1 MGRFFY
7 FAKLSILFYVTSTGG
22 RKMDYK
28 DTLLMPQTDFPMRGN
43 LPKREPEIQ
52 EKWEEMNIYGKV
64 QDRTKGRPMYV
75 LHDGPPYAN
84 GDIHMGHALNK
95 ILKDIIVRNKS
106 MSGYHAPYVPGWDTH
121 GLPIEQALTNKGVK
135 RKEMTIAEFRK
146 LCAEYALKQI
156 DNQRSQFK
164 RLGVRGD
171 WENPYI
177 TLKPEYEAQQIKVFG
192 EMAKKGYIYKGK
204 KPVYWSPSS
213 ESALAEAEIEYQD
226 KRSPSIYV
234 GFKVKDG
241 KGVLDTDT
249 QIVIWTTTPWTIPAN
264 LGISV
269 HPELTYVVVKANNN
283 KYLVAESLLEAAAKE
298 IGWENTEV
306 IQKIKGGELEYVVAE
321 HPLYGRDSLVMLGEH
336 VTTDAGTGCVHTA
349 PGHGEDDFYVGQKYG
364 LDVLCPVDDKGCMTN
379 EAPGFEGIFYEEA
392 NKPIGQSLEE
402 KGALLKLSFF
412 THSYPHDWRTK
423 KPVIFRATAQW
434 FASIKDFRNEL
445 LEAVKETKWV
455 PVWGET
461 RLFNMVRDRG
471 DWCISRQRAWG
482 VPIPVFY
489 AENGEAVITDET
501 INHISDL
508 FRENGSN
515 VWFER
520 EANDLLPEG
529 FSHPGSPNGTFTK
542 ETDIMDV
549 WFDSGS
555 SHQAV
560 LEEREDL
567 VRPADLYLE
576 GSDQYRGWFN
586 SSLSTAVAVTGKAPY
601 KGVLSHGFA
610 LDGEGR
616 KMSKSIGN
624 VVVPAKV
631 MNQLGADI
639 LRLWVAS
646 VDYQADVRVSDAI
659 LKQVAEVYRK
669 IRNTFRFLL
678 GNLADFNPETDAIS
692 YENLREV
699 DQFMLVKLNKLIK
712 YVRNAYENFE
722 FAGIYHAVNNFCTL
736 DLSAFYLDFAKDV
749 LYIEAVDNH
758 ERRAIQTVL
767 YESLISLTKLVT
779 PILSHTADEV
789 WQFIPSVKD
798 ESVQLTDMPEYKEFE
813 NAQHLESKWNS
824 FMRLRDDVLKALEE
838 ARNAKVIG
846 KSLTAKVTLYV
857 NENSK
862 TLLESIQENLKQLF
876 IVSEFEVAGAYDEA
890 PEDAIKLDTAAIL
903 VSKAEG
909 ETCDRCW
916 IVTPEVGQDHDHE
929 TLCPRCAEVVK
940 EHYSHL
946 A

>member
-1 MGRFFY
+1 
-7 FAKLSILFYVTSTGG
+7 
-22 RKMDYK
+22 MDYK
-28 DTLLMPQTDFPMRGN
+28 DTLLMPKTDFPMRGN

-52 EKWEEMNIYGKV
+52 AKWEEKDIYKMV
-64 QDRTKGRPMYV
+64 QEGTKGRPLYV

-95 ILKDIIVRNKS
+95 ILKDFIVRHKS
-106 MSGYHAPYVPGWDTH
+106 MTGYQAPYVPGWDTH
-121 GLPIEQALTNKGVK
+121 GLPIEQALANKGVK
-135 RKEMTIAEFRK
+135 RKEMTTAEFRQ
-146 LCAEYALKQI
+146 LCTEYALGQI
-156 DNQRSQFK
+156 DSQRTQFK

-213 ESALAEAEIEYQD
+213 ESALAEAEIEYKD

-234 GFKVKDG
+234 AFTIKDG
-241 KGVLDTDT
+241 KGVLDADT
-249 QIVIWTTTPWTIPAN
+249 SMVIWTTTPWTIPAN

-269 HPELTYVVVKANNN
+269 HPDLAYVVVAAGGR
-283 KYLVAESLLEAAAKE
+283 KYVLAEALLEVAAKE
-298 IGWENTEV
+298 IGWDTYEV
-306 IQKIKGGELEYVVAE
+306 VQKVNGKDLEYIVAT
-321 HPLYGRDSLVMLGEH
+321 HPIYGRDSLVMLGEH

-349 PGHGEDDFYVGQKYG
+349 PGHGEDDFQIGRKYG
-364 LDVLCPVDDKGCMTN
+364 LDVLCPVDDKGYMTN
-379 EAPGFEGIFYEEA
+379 EADQFEGLFYDEA
-392 NKPIGQSLEE
+392 NKPITEALD
-402 KGALLKLSFF
+402 KAGALLKLSFI

-434 FASIKDFRNEL
+434 FASIKDFRDGL

-455 PVWGET
+455 PAWGET

-471 DWCISRQRAWG
+471 DWCISRQRVWG

-489 AENGEAVITDET
+489 AENGEPIITDET
-501 INHISDL
+501 IDHVSNL
-508 FRENGSN
+508 FREHGSN
-515 VWFER
+515 IWFEK
-520 EANDLLPEG
+520 EAKDLLPEG
-529 FSHPGSPNGTFTK
+529 FTHPDSPNGKFTK

-560 LEEREDL
+560 LEERDDL
-567 VRPADLYLE
+567 QRPADLYLE

-601 KGVLSHGFA
+601 KGVLSHGFV

-616 KMSKSIGN
+616 KMSKSLGN
-624 VVVPAKV
+624 VMIPEKI
-631 MNQLGADI
+631 MKQLGADI

-646 VDYQADVRVSDAI
+646 VDYQSDVRVSDAI

-678 GNLADFNPETDAIS
+678 GNLADFNPDTDAVA

-712 YVRNAYENFE
+712 HVRQSFEKYEFS
-722 FAGIYHAVNNFCTL
+722 GIYHAVNNFCTL
-736 DLSAFYLDFAKDV
+736 DLSSFYLDFAKDV
-749 LYIEAVDNH
+749 LYIEAADNQ

-767 YESLISLTKLVT
+767 YESLVALTKLVS

-789 WQFIPSVKD
+789 WEFIPGVN
-798 ESVQLTDMPEYKEFE
+798 EEFVQLTDMPEHKEYP
-813 NAQHLESKWNS
+813 NADELVKKWS
-824 FMRLRDDVLKALEE
+824 AFMRLRDDVLKALEE
-838 ARNAKVIG
+838 ARNEKIIG

-857 NENSK
+857 NEESRA
-862 TLLESIQENLKQLF
+862 LLHSIKEDVKQLF
-876 IVSEFEVAGAYDEA
+876 IVSDFEVAGTLEQA
-890 PEDAIKLDTAAIL
+890 PESALKLETASI
-903 VSKAEG
+903 VVTKAEG

-916 IVTPEVGQDHDHE
+916 VVSKEVGSNPE
-929 TLCPRCAEVVK
+929 YPTICPRCASVVK
-940 EHYSHL
+940 ESY
-946 A
+946 AEEAAGE